1 MAKVFVVQKEREA
14 DVKIFNC
21 SKDRDAK
28 GDALWYFVE
37 KEREATVKV
46 FWVEKERDA
55 DIKVFKVD
63 KDRNAKWNKSN
74 SWTARLG

>member
-1 MAKVFVVQKEREA
+1 MHFFKVDKE
-14 DVKIFNC
+14 
-21 SKDRDAK
+21 RDAK

-37 KEREATVKV
+37 KEREATIKV

>member
-1 MAKVFVVQKEREA
+1 MHFGILLKK
-14 DVKIFNC
+14 K
-21 SKDRDAK
+21 
-28 GDALWYFVE
+28 
-37 KEREATVKV
+37 REATIKV

>member
-21 SKDRDAK
+21 SKDRDADLHFFKVDKERDAK

-37 KEREATVKV
+37 K
-46 FWVEKERDA
+46 
-55 DIKVFKVD
+55 
-63 KDRNAKWNKSN
+63 
-74 SWTARLG
+74 